1 MSRVAV
7 ITGASGGIGAA
18 IARRLA
24 AEGWRVV
31 LGCCRSVQK
40 AEALC
45 RELRA
50 AGGEAAV
57 FQADITREEEAGA
70 LIHYAVE
77 QYGHLDLLVNNAGI
91 AQIKLFTEITPE
103 DWRRMFA
110 VNVDGM
116 YHCCRAAVPR
126 MVRQHSGRIV
136 NVSSIWGL
144 CGASCEVHYSAAKA
158 AVIGFTKALAKELA
172 PSGITVNCVAPGAID
187 TEMNAHLSAQE
198 RRMLEEEIPMGR
210 MGTPEEAAAAVA
222 FLAGEDA
229 RYMTGQV
236 LSPNGG
242 IVI

>member
-7 ITGASGGIGAA
+7 ITGASGGIGTA

-31 LGCCRSVQK
+31 LGCCHSVQK

-45 RELRA
+45 RELRI

-70 LIHYAVE
+70 LIRYAVE

-91 AQIKLFTEITPE
+91 AQVKLFTEITPE

-158 AVIGFTKALAKELA
+158 AVIGFTKALA
-172 PSGITVNCVAPGAID
+172 
-187 TEMNAHLSAQE
+187 
-198 RRMLEEEIPMGR
+198 
-210 MGTPEEAAAAVA
+210 
-222 FLAGEDA
+222 
-229 RYMTGQV
+229 
-236 LSPNGG
+236 
-242 IVI
+242 

>member
-50 AGGEAAV
+50 TGGEAAA

-70 LIHYAVE
+70 LIRYAVE

-116 YHCCRAAVPR
+116 YHCCRAAVPH
-126 MVRQHSGRIV
+126 MVR
-136 NVSSIWGL
+136 
-144 CGASCEVHYSAAKA
+144 
-158 AVIGFTKALAKELA
+158 
-172 PSGITVNCVAPGAID
+172 
-187 TEMNAHLSAQE
+187 
-198 RRMLEEEIPMGR
+198 
-210 MGTPEEAAAAVA
+210 
-222 FLAGEDA
+222 
-229 RYMTGQV
+229 
-236 LSPNGG
+236 
-242 IVI
+242 

>member
-7 ITGASGGIGAA
+7 ITGASGGIGTA

-31 LGCCRSVQK
+31 LGCCHSVQK

-45 RELRA
+45 RELRI

-57 FQADITREEEAGA
+57 FQADITCEEAGA
-70 LIHYAVE
+70 LIRYAVE

-116 YHCCRAAVPR
+116 YHCCRAAVPQ

-198 RRMLEEEIPMGR
+198 RRMLKEEIPMGR